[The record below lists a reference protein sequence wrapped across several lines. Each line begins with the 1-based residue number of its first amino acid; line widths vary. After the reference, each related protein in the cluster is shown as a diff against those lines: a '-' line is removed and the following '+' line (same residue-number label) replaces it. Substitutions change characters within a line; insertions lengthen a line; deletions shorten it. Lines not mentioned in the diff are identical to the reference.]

1 MKRKILFCATLV
13 LTAGLG
19 AAGEPLRFGSVVAR
33 PYFVFA
39 PGWKNFTHD
48 GKLELVGR
56 TGSERLRLR
65 AEYPAATAFTL
76 AAVQLTIPVGLKRV
90 EIDGREVELPERLE
104 KAILAKGTKSF
115 ALVLADGMR
124 VRFEGVRSQLE
135 DMRAYGPG
143 RVYTVRLYLDRT
155 VSGETAVYS
164 IDCPVVREKLAGT
177 PEAFVR
183 LPRGVPRFS
192 SLVCREGPDWVKSD
206 FSRRT
211 EPGSPL
217 DLSAL
222 VEAPAGKYGFVRTGE
237 DGHFEF
243 ERRPG
248 ARARF
253 LGGNFAWNSSQLEKA
268 ESDRVAGE
276 IVRLGY
282 NWVRAHQ
289 HDTQFLPKGA
299 KSSAEID
306 PEVMDRFDYFVAAM
320 KRRGVYFT
328 TDCYSS
334 RKFLPTDGELA
345 DFAGEFRTMKGALA
359 VRPAAMA
366 NWKAFARAFLTHV
379 NPYTGL
385 ALKDEPA
392 LVCLNLVNEDNLEA
406 TVKPGTAVERE
417 LRKGFGTWPGRT
429 GRDERR
435 AWRDFLGQLQTR
447 IHDEMIAYLKKE
459 LGVRAPV
466 TSLNMCSGVDYV
478 ARRRKFDVV
487 DLHMYFA
494 HPAYWDKSGDRF
506 PHVFHSELA
515 GDGDGQG
522 FIMLSNLFQRD
533 FARPCVTTEYRHC
546 PPNVF
551 RSEAGALVG
560 AYATLQGWDGLCGYG
575 FAENART
582 FREANW
588 NLNAFDTA
596 NDVFSQM
603 MDRETAFLFLRGDVA
618 PAQSRFALK
627 VPADAMSRSDWPVN
641 LPRNVREFG
650 LVTGV
655 GASVGPL
662 PAGVK
667 PCTFASISNRMT
679 WARRDGVVTSDTGE
693 LTFDS
698 SNRTFLAV
706 TPKSEALLL
715 SHGRLSGRFLDVT
728 LRREGACAVSAHSLD
743 GKPLWAAERMLV
755 FHLTDS
761 ANDGTTYADGLMRR
775 QVSSG
780 KGGVLIRRQRIRVR
794 FAVGG
799 LRVVALKHDGREAGE
814 VRPLADGAYELGTD
828 LFPGGTLAYLLT
840 RDLAAD
846 ACELEPLVDAAFS
859 NCWAACYSS
868 KTSLLYG
875 CPTNKVKP
883 ASAFT
888 NGLFDWYTGIPGGY
902 GAGMG
907 DCALIDGVALSGC
920 VDRWSA
926 LARRGLKPNDPKMV
940 ETADWAAKLAR
951 GLLNLSFRHGYAGF
965 VARGLCEEDGKSIC
979 SLSSIDQH
987 THWVHGLWRYA
998 RSPQAKEDLVDE
1010 FRTRVVEVARR
1021 MERMVVPERDYNF
1034 GLCDGRPDPR
1044 GICKMYWGEPR
1055 TGSARLA
1062 SVYLAA
1068 AELTNDAHW
1077 RELYER
1083 YAEDAAVGAAR
1094 MEAEKAANPKWK
1106 WTTPAYTLL
1115 QNASSYEVLL
1125 GCEKDARRVEKL
1137 RTGLLM
1143 GAKEADYRARDMWQN
1158 PRKSWYGMCADGEL
1172 ALAQLMSP
1180 DWTYDETELAIL
1192 AKAIRKAPPQA
1203 WGTCRAAHLFA
1214 AYWRLKASR

>member
-1 MKRKILFCATLV
+1 MNKTFLPVVVIALAVGFAV
-13 LTAGLG
+13 
-19 AAGEPLRFGSVVAR
+19 AGEPIRFPS
-33 PYFVFA
+33 
-39 PGWKNFTHD
+39 
-48 GKLELVGR
+48 
-56 TGSERLRLR
+56 
-65 AEYPAATAFTL
+65 
-76 AAVQLTIPVGLKRV
+76 
-90 EIDGREVELPERLE
+90 
-104 KAILAKGTKSF
+104 
-115 ALVLADGMR
+115 
-124 VRFEGVRSQLE
+124 
-135 DMRAYGPG
+135 
-143 RVYTVRLYLDRT
+143 
-155 VSGETAVYS
+155 
-164 IDCPVVREKLAGT
+164 
-177 PEAFVR
+177 
-183 LPRGVPRFS
+183 GVPKFS
-192 SLVCREGPDWVKSD
+192 SLVCREGADWVKSD
-206 FSRRT
+206 FARHT

-217 DLSAL
+217 DLSSL
-222 VEAPAGKYGFVRTGE
+222 VEAPAGKHGFVRTGG

-248 ARARF
+248 ERVRF
-253 LGGNFAWNSSQLEKA
+253 FGGNFAWDSSLLEKA
-268 ESDRVAGE
+268 ESDRVADE

-289 HDTQFLPKGA
+289 HDTAFLPKGA
-299 KSSAEID
+299 KSSAELD
-306 PEVMDRFDYFVAAM
+306 PAVMDRFDYFVAAM

-334 RKFLPTDGELA
+334 RKFLPTDAGLA

-359 VRPAAMA
+359 VRREAMD
-366 NWKAFARAFLTHV
+366 NWKAFAHAFLTHV

-406 TVKPGTAVERE
+406 AVKPGSPVERE
-417 LRKGFGTWPGRT
+417 LRQGFAAWSGRT
-429 GRDERR
+429 GIDEKR
-435 AWRDFLGQLQTR
+435 AWRDYLGQLQTR
-447 IHDEMIAYLKKE
+447 IHREMIAYLKDD
-459 LGVRAPV
+459 LGVKAPV

-478 ARRRKFDVV
+478 ARRRPFDVV

-515 GDGDGQG
+515 GEGGDGG

-551 RSEAGALVG
+551 RSEAGTLVG
-560 AYATLQGWDGLCGYG
+560 AYSALQGWDGLCGYG
-575 FAENART
+575 FAEGART
-582 FREANW
+582 LREANW

-603 MDRETAFLFLRGDVA
+603 MDRQTVFLFSRGDVS
-618 PAQSRFALK
+618 PAASRFSLK
-627 VPADAMSRSDWPVN
+627 VPVDVMSRSDWPLD
-641 LPRNVREFG
+641 LPRKIREFG
-650 LVTGV
+650 LVSAV
-655 GASVGPL
+655 GATTETL
-662 PAGVK
+662 PPGVK
-667 PCTFASISNRMT
+667 PCTFASISNRMV
-679 WARRDGVVTSDTGE
+679 WAKRDGVITSDTGE

-698 SNRTFLAV
+698 SNRTFQAV
-706 TPKSEALLL
+706 TEKSEALLL
-715 SHGRLSGRFLDVT
+715 SQGRLAGRFLDVT
-728 LRREGACAVSAHSLD
+728 LRREGSCAVSAHSLD
-743 GKPLWAAERMLV
+743 GKPLWASERILV

-761 ANDGTTYADGLMRR
+761 TNDGTTYADGLMRR
-775 QVSSG
+775 QLSSG
-780 KGGVLIRRQRIRVR
+780 KGGVLLRRQRVRVR
-794 FAVGG
+794 FAAGG
-799 LRVVALKHDGREAGE
+799 LKVTALKHDGRVAGD
-814 VRPLADGAYELGTD
+814 VKRLADGSYELGTD
-828 LFPGGTLAYLLT
+828 HLPGGTLAYLLT
-840 RDLAAD
+840 RDPVAD
-846 ACELEPLVDAAFS
+846 ARELEPLVDAAFA
-859 NCWAACYSS
+859 NCWKLCYSP

-875 CPTNKVKP
+875 APTNKVKP

-888 NGLFDWYTGIPGGY
+888 NGIFDWYKGIPGGY

-920 VDRWSA
+920 VDRWTA
-926 LARRGLKPNDPKMV
+926 LAKRGFKPEDPKIV
-940 ETADWAAKLAR
+940 ETAEWAAKLAR
-951 GLLNLSFRHGYAGF
+951 GLLNLSFRHGYTGF

-987 THWVHGLWRYA
+987 THWTHGLWRYA
-998 RSPQAKEDLVDE
+998 RSPFARRDLVDE
-1010 FRTRVVEVARR
+1010 FKVRVVEVARR

-1062 SVYLAA
+1062 SIYLAA
-1068 AELTNDAHW
+1068 YDLTKDAHW

-1083 YAEDAAVGAAR
+1083 YAEDAATGAAR

-1106 WTTPAYTLL
+1106 WITPAYTLL

-1125 GCEKDARRVEKL
+1125 GCEPDAGRLERL
-1137 RTGLLM
+1137 RTGLRM
-1143 GAKEADYRARDMWQN
+1143 GAKEADFRARDMWRN

-1180 DWTYDETELAIL
+1180 DWEYDEVERAIL
-1192 AKAIRKAPPQA
+1192 AKAIRKSPPWA

-1214 AYWRLKASR
+1214 AYWRCQVRFGAKHPTVR